1 MADKL
6 LFIIVSSD
14 PQSDAELGSILSQ
27 AKVAAAMEFDVE
39 VVFSGQCDRLAK
51 KSYAEQSTAMIYGL
65 IKKAY
70 ETGVRFKVCP
80 QPFAEWSDELIPEV
94 AEVVG
99 SAYLISEAMNEDTT
113 TFTY

>member
-14 PQSDAELGSILSQ
+14 PDNDAELGSILSQ

-39 VVFSGQCDRLAK
+39 VIFSGQCDRLANK
-51 KSYAEQSTAMIYGL
+51 AYAEPSTAMIYSL
-65 IKKAY
+65 ITKAH

-80 QPFAEWSDELIPEV
+80 QPFAEWSGELIPEV
-94 AEVVG
+94 EEVVG
-99 SAYLISEAMNEDTT
+99 SAYIISEAMNEDTT
-113 TFTY
+113 SFTY

>member
-6 LFIIVSSD
+6 LFVIVSSD
-14 PQSDAELGSILSQ
+14 PNNDAELGSILSQ

-39 VVFSGQCDRLAK
+39 VIFSGQCDRLAK
-51 KSYAEQSTAMIYGL
+51 KANAGRSNAIGRL
-65 IKKAY
+65 IKEAG

-94 AEVVG
+94 EEVVG
-99 SAYLISEAMNEDTT
+99 SAYIISEAMNEDTIS
-113 TFTY
+113 FTY